1 MFTLSPGDWANEQST
16 EGNSLNPETF
26 KDDDLVSPV
35 KLNEIL
41 SRIRQLDAT
50 TSDWSRS
57 PVILVYKEEQKCLI
71 SVFFLEIL
79 GNLEVFLQVMQK
91 FVLSHR
97 VGIKLGISQ
106 NNMNF
111 WGKLHTRG
119 DFEVFVAFPRN

>member
-16 EGNSLNPETF
+16 EGNSLNPETL

-35 KLNEIL
+35 KLTEIL

>member
-16 EGNSLNPETF
+16 EGNSLNPETL

-35 KLNEIL
+35 KLTEIL

-111 WGKLHTRG
+111 
-119 DFEVFVAFPRN
+119 